1 MSETKNSVRPLQL
14 GIICFAVLS
23 ILMLG
28 LHISSA
34 QTAADRL
41 AFEWMEVIRA
51 DWITTFLNALTFLG
65 GASALAPLGIIVVIV
80 CFFKGYR
87 SEALTIFLT
96 LLVGKKLVVAHSAS
110 CDRAGLL
117 IGCEPCVSGGSLPE

>member
-1 MSETKNSVRPLQL
+1 MSETKNFVQPLQL
-14 GIICFAVLS
+14 GIFAVLS

-34 QTAADRL
+34 LTAADRL

-80 CFFKGYR
+80 CFLKGYR

-96 LLVGKKLVVAHSAS
+96 LLVQGKKLVVAHSA
-110 CDRAGLL
+110 CCVRAGLL